1 MKKHLFTLFLFI
13 PVLVNAQNPQMD
25 QPAIIK
31 MDLLGTSS
39 GGRFGPYFIYPEV
52 IQSDFDNGFIEFN
65 ISVSPPGY
73 FYLHGTAHKKDTT
86 FSVTKGFEYS
96 DFNPTPFVNPT
107 IQNDRIIVV
116 NNFASSGTDSVFIF
130 DHSLN
135 QTSSFAIDLTYLM
148 GKRIDG
154 NSLVTYRK
162 KEEGFLIDY
171 YNLNSGTLDS
181 SRTENDSLITVKNIG
196 DRSMLITK
204 NGYSV
209 HRFDSTTNTYS
220 LLTHSVELPAE
231 KWQHGK
237 DNSFNV
243 WEPEKLIFYSNETGE
258 SKAASIRSEQFL
270 ADERTRGFVTLD
282 QNQIIYYANDLQE
295 VTRFRPPLNLQSP
308 EKIFLQ
314 DSHLIIQKSNGFG
327 LFDLNGQLILEKELE
342 SPFENIKLTNTGDF
356 IYLSIDKTVLK
367 INKQGQLVWQKDF
380 PGGYIKDFLVN
391 NNESLFVYHI
401 DFEVSE
407 AVLFTLEDDE
417 GRCQL
422 KPQVNPIPS
431 EICQPTDGEL
441 HQFSATF
448 NGERIFTMR
457 TSSPSPNFKPK
468 FINSGITYNWYK
480 DGTLDHSG
488 SYYDPEPG
496 HFYELEISQ
505 GSCNSKTDEVFYDF
519 PGNNDLMNPVLNIL
533 TDPEFIG
540 DELVFNGRCT
550 NSIPILFLDS
560 AESGFGNADVSKII
574 EQEKT
579 EISLLCKSTFGYKY
593 IPANDQHGPL
603 SKELVC
609 YSDKT
614 TANILVLDPSK
625 VLSSE
630 KDFELKVYPNPA
642 TQFIQI
648 KSSQNEKLKNL
659 EIYNSKGIRVAHYPD
674 KAISADQTIRLNQ
687 SLFTPGTYVLR
698 MNFGEKVLSRKLIVR

>member
-13 PVLVNAQNPQMD
+13 PVLVKAQNPQMD
-25 QPAIIK
+25 PPAIIK

-73 FYLHGTAHKKDTT
+73 FYFHGTAHKKDTT
-86 FSVTKGFEYS
+86 FSVTKGFDYS
-96 DFNPTPFVNPT
+96 GFNPTPFVTPT

-135 QTSSFAIDLTYLM
+135 QGSSFAIDLTNLK

-154 NSLVTYRK
+154 NSLVTYRN
-162 KEEGFLIDY
+162 KEEGFSIDY

-181 SRTENDSLITVKNIG
+181 SRTVNDSLLSVKNIG
-196 DRSMLITK
+196 NRSMLIAK

-209 HRFDSTTNTYS
+209 HRFDSTTNSYS
-220 LLTHSVELPAE
+220 LFTHSMELPAE

-237 DNSFNV
+237 DNSFNSG
-243 WEPEKLIFYSNETGE
+243 EPEKLIFYSTGTGE
-258 SKAASIRSEQFL
+258 SKTTSIANELLL
-270 ADERTRGFVTLD
+270 ADEQTNGFVALN
-282 QNQIIYYANDLQE
+282 QNHIIYYDNDLQE
-295 VTRFRPPLNLQSP
+295 VSRFSLPENLQNAD
-308 EKIFLQ
+308 KVFLQ
-314 DSHLIIQKSNGFG
+314 DAHLIIQKSNTFG

-342 SPFENIKLTNTGDF
+342 SPFENITLKATDGF
-356 IYLSIDKTVLK
+356 IFLAIDKTLLK
-367 INKQGQLVWQKDF
+367 VSQQGQLVWQKDF
-380 PGGYIKDFLVN
+380 PGGYIKDLLVN
-391 NNESLFVYHI
+391 NDESLFVYHI

-407 AVLFTLEDDE
+407 AALFTLEDDE

-457 TSSPSPNFKPK
+457 SSSPSPNFEPK

-480 DGTLDHSG
+480 DGTLDYSG

-550 NSIPILFLDS
+550 NSTPILFLDS

-614 TANILVLDPSK
+614 TANIVVLDPSK
-625 VLSSE
+625 VLASE
-630 KDFELKVYPNPA
+630 KDFELNIYPNPA

-659 EIYNSKGIRVAHYPD
+659 EIYNSKGVRVSHYSENT
-674 KAISADQTIRLNQ
+674 ISADQTFRLDQ
-687 SLFTPGTYVLR
+687 SLFSSGTYVLR
-698 MNFGEKVLSRKLIVR
+698 MNFGSKVFTKKLIVR